1 MSFSFHD
8 FAQQNQTAMHFAGFG
23 EALVI
28 VTSAGET
35 INTTGIIRITEQAE
49 NSDSGIGVIV
59 RAELVIPSTI
69 DYGDEIGIRSTWTLT
84 FRGQRFSIE
93 SLSPPVA
100 GFIKL
105 NALNLSR
112 ELTHTPSLN
121 SR

>member
-1 MSFSFHD
+1 MFNFHD
-8 FAQQNQTAMHFAGFG
+8 MTATHQTEMHFANFG
-23 EALVI
+23 EAVSI
-28 VTSAGET
+28 VTSAGVT
-35 INTTGIIRITEQAE
+35 IETTGIIKVTEQAE
-49 NSDSGIGVIV
+49 ASDSGIGVIV
-59 RAELVIPSTI
+59 RAELVIQSTT
-69 DYGDEIGIRSTWTLT
+69 DLGDEISIKSTWTLT

-105 NALNLSR
+105 NAMSLSR